1 MYYLYVKL
9 LMQKVQY
16 VRQDLFGF
24 PSLIRPN
31 FKKSQVFSPSP
42 DGENFFEPKA

>member
-1 MYYLYVKL
+1 
-9 LMQKVQY
+9 MQKVEY

-24 PSLIRPN
+24 PSLMSPN
-31 FKKSQVFSPSP
+31 LKKSQVFSSSL